1 MGLARIG
8 PMTTE
13 PAQQDASR
21 ASVRTVLAR
30 ERPRREQALARVQP
44 LRVDDPDV
52 VALVADLAS
61 SATDASLKNDPYWPK
76 WATPWWKLLLL
87 HELGLGHVAPPAAID
102 ALASAIREKYLTF
115 FPFTEDQ
122 VPPGTDS
129 HRDVMCHCALG
140 CVTSLLRASGR
151 DVEATI
157 PWTRGWF
164 LRYQLPDGGVNC
176 DEAVYVRDN
185 ACSSV
190 VSTVPVLEAVLD
202 KPARS
207 PGENAFLARGAR
219 YLLDR
224 QIGTVSR
231 STGATI
237 DASWFDPVFPRFYF
251 YDVLRGLTFV
261 TRWALDAGVNLP
273 ARAIAAPLAALAER
287 VGPEGGL
294 APRRSDHA
302 VAKSLECKPDGQW
315 EKGLKASTFPLLA
328 RVQSGP
334 SAALT
339 RAWYDA
345 LDALATLDEK
355 GRLV

>member
-1 MGLARIG
+1 MSN
-8 PMTTE
+8 E
-13 PAQQDASR
+13 SAQQDVAR
-21 ASVRTVLAR
+21 ASVREVLAR

-44 LRVDDPDV
+44 LRADDPDV

-61 SATDASLKNDPYWPK
+61 DATRDSLRNDPYWPK
-76 WATPWWKLLLL
+76 WSSPWWKLLLL
-87 HELGLGHVAPPAAID
+87 HELGLGHVAPRAAID
-102 ALASAIREKYLTF
+102 ALAHAINEKYLTF

-140 CVTSLLRASGR
+140 CVTTLLRASGR
-151 DVEATI
+151 DVEAAI

-190 VSTVPVLEAVLD
+190 VSTVPTLEAVLS
-202 KPARS
+202 KGVRS

-224 QIGTVSR
+224 QVGTVSR
-231 STGATI
+231 ATGATI
-237 DASWFDPVFPRFYF
+237 DASWFEPIFPRFYF
-251 YDVLRGLTFV
+251 YDVLRGLTFL
-261 TRWALDAGVNLP
+261 TRWALETDHALP
-273 ARAIAAPLAALAER
+273 ARALAAPLNALAER

-294 APRRSDHA
+294 APRRNDDHGT
-302 VAKSLECKPDGQW
+302 AKTLVCKPDGQW
-315 EKGLKASTFPLLA
+315 EKGVKVSTFPLLA
-328 RVQSGP
+328 RVQRTDAP
-334 SAALT
+334 SATLT

-345 LDALATLDEK
+345 LDALAKLDEK
-355 GRLV
+355 GRLT